1 MSFWIS
7 LTWLKLPFNIRAI
20 CFWNIKF
27 FSHVFFG
34 TFKFHIHKSLFSPCH
49 QVFTVTAPYRA
60 LAPETADPSRFGCRQ
75 LPVHRAQF
83 EETHSAGPHL
93 CGETRNK
100 MDGSGGLCHMSYVWW
115 CVMYVIYIYI
125 LHIYIYMCIWIETC
139 HSPAV
144 NICFKGISTGDLIF
158 FVMFQWD
165 LVTQQASLFCWEV
178 NVFNLP
184 SAMFEWVGLAA

>member
-20 CFWNIKF
+20 FFWNIKF

-125 LHIYIYMCIWIETC
+125 YYIYIIIIYNYIYYIIIYNNIYTYNYIYTC
-139 HSPAV
+139 V
-144 NICFKGISTGDLIF
+144 Y
-158 FVMFQWD
+158 
-165 LVTQQASLFCWEV
+165 
-178 NVFNLP
+178 
-184 SAMFEWVGLAA
+184 GLRRVIAQL